1 MFHAICAAQFALH
14 NLGAK
19 VLLFFD
25 ICKENRRFLVES
37 RKSKVESRKT
47 KKATPKG
54 RNVHLLFPSP
64 SGEVRG
70 GAYFLYFREGEAR
83 IFVSSQASAYQGN
96 RLSPRDGGR

>member
-37 RKSKVESRKT
+37 RKSKVESRKSKDP
-47 KKATPKG
+47 KKRPLRVAMSISSSPPLQG
-54 RNVHLLFPSP
+54 RVGVGLIF
-64 SGEVRG
+64 
-70 GAYFLYFREGEAR
+70 F
-83 IFVSSQASAYQGN
+83 IFVRAKPVF
-96 RLSPRDGGR
+96 L

>member
-37 RKSKVESRKT
+37 RKSKVESRKSKVESRKT

-54 RNVHLLFPSP
+54 R
-64 SGEVRG
+64 
-70 GAYFLYFREGEAR
+70 
-83 IFVSSQASAYQGN
+83 YQG
-96 RLSPRDGGR
+96 SPTGANVVHPVGRAVADLVLTLRQR

>member
-47 KKATPKG
+47 KSAPHRVG
-54 RNVHLLFPSP
+54 FLIVLFSGPSP
-64 SGEVRG
+64 QMV
-70 GAYFLYFREGEAR
+70 
-83 IFVSSQASAYQGN
+83 
-96 RLSPRDGGR
+96 P